1 MPFSPISRSGKF
13 AATTSAEWFLLG
25 WLWLD
30 RGLDLAMGRWQDARG
45 VSSFCGLGG
54 KGTYILGIMHTL
66 HREQKCRPAS
76 CCVAGT
82 DLGSWLVC
90 GLLLDFTLS

>member
-54 KGTYILGIMHTL
+54 KGTYIRYYAHIAQGTEVPARIMLCGWDGLGKL
-66 HREQKCRPAS
+66 
-76 CCVAGT
+76 AG
-82 DLGSWLVC
+82 LC